1 MFGLVLRTER
11 NKTKN
16 IKGRIIR
23 IPNAGDK
30 NETEL

>member
-1 MFGLVLRTER
+1 MFGHVLRTEW
-11 NKTKN
+11 NKKN